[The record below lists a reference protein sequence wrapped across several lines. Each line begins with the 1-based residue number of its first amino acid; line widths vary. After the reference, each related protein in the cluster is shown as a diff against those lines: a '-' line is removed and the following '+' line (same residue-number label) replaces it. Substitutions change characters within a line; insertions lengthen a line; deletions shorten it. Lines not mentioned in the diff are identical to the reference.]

1 MSLGVGIFASSG
13 GVLVKAPPTAVFQQI
28 GVLSGNTTGVTQ
40 TINIGTAAPDR
51 IVFLLT
57 QQYLDDSYT
66 VARTINGTTPAK
78 LFEVN
83 AYSVQWL
90 RVLALPIPTGTTA
103 SLYMKNTG
111 SPIALS
117 YFVYSVYGLE
127 ALALFQAKN
136 TGSANTTTT
145 TINVPANGM
154 ALGWK
159 LTGGGVNSPTGT
171 NWTGMTKRDTT
182 QIGGGSNTGDPSS
195 AQYTTATAVTARS
208 ISATTSTGYAGAMG
222 VISFGNGA

>member
-1 MSLGVGIFASSG
+1 MSPLGIGMFAASG
-13 GVLVKAPPTAVFQQI
+13 AAAAKAPPTAVFQQFGSLI
-28 GVLSGNTTGVTQ
+28 GNTSGVTQ
-40 TINIGTAAPDR
+40 TINIGAAAPDR

-57 QQYLDDSYT
+57 QQYLDDGYT
-66 VARTINGTTPAK
+66 VSRTINGTTPLK
-78 LFEVN
+78 LFEAN

-90 RVLALPIPTGTTA
+90 RVLAIAIPTGTTA

-111 SPIALS
+111 SPITLS
-117 YFVYSVYGLE
+117 YFVYSVYGLSS
-127 ALALFQAKN
+127 LALFQSKN
-136 TGSANTTTT
+136 TGSSNTTTT

-154 ALGWK
+154 ALGWR

-171 NWTGMTKRDTT
+171 NWTGMTRDTT
-182 QIGGGSNTGDPSS
+182 QIGGGSNVADPSS
-195 AQYTTATAVTARS
+195 AQFTTATAVTGRT